1 MRGVTESAC
10 ALNQESNIVNSK
22 SIAFKI
28 ITISATISCLGLVA
42 SVAQDGNSN
51 RRSTKEAGVEE
62 ATPALVIKRRA
73 VVLEDP
79 RTYQIPMRLE
89 PVRSISVIAPV
100 DGVVRSV
107 HVKPGDVIPSQAD
120 VVRMDDT
127 RTELLT
133 RKAKAEVTARQIE
146 RKIAEAKNGAAD
158 EIALADANLEAAKA
172 AYDLA
177 ELDQNQMIVRG
188 AFAGT
193 ILQVH
198 VVPGQFVRAGEAVAE
213 LADLTSLVTEI
224 PAGRAQYKAGDKMS
238 VTVENDA
245 VPGVVESIHPPPPR
259 FESLRPLIDSL
270 SMAKIQIQNSEGNY
284 HPGQAV
290 YVDLIPTEP
299 VTVVPALAISNSD
312 NGQRKVQVVRE
323 FVVRDIKISPL
334 AQINSERIYVSGEF
348 SPNDEVIVNA
358 SAELT
363 DGTKLRPWVQ
373 EFDAPEETEKS
384 KNQSQS
390 LPRKTKSRGL

>member
-1 MRGVTESAC
+1 M
-10 ALNQESNIVNSK
+10 
-22 SIAFKI
+22 AFKI

-42 SVAQDGNSN
+42 SVAQDRNSN
-51 RRSTKEAGVEE
+51 RRAANEADAEE
-62 ATPALVIKRRA
+62 APAALVIKRRA

-89 PVRSISVIAPV
+89 PVRSIAVIAPV
-100 DGVVRSV
+100 DGIVQSV
-107 HVKPGDVIPSQAD
+107 HVKPGDLLPSQGD

-146 RKIAEAKNGAAD
+146 RKIAGAKSGAAD
-158 EIALADANLEAAKA
+158 EVALADANLEAAKA
-172 AYDLA
+172 AYELA

-213 LADLTSLVTEI
+213 LADLRSLVAEI
-224 PAGRAQYKAGDKMS
+224 PAGRAQYKAGDKIS
-238 VTVENDA
+238 VTVENEA
-245 VPGVVESIHPPPPR
+245 VSAVVESISAPPPR

-299 VTVVPALAISNSD
+299 VAVVPALAISNSD
-312 NGQRKVQVVRE
+312 DGQRKVQVVRE
-323 FVVRDIKISPL
+323 YVVRDIKISPL

-358 SAELT
+358 SMELT

-384 KNQSQS
+384 KKQS